1 MSKKRIKKL
10 TKSKKSKLHMDTIT
24 GMGGGTYSDKG
35 SSTFEVDKDKLVTK
49 DINYETGMVTETFK
63 KDGKTYTTKYPLEEM
78 RRRGESSEAKLP
90 TKTNKKGGYI
100 KKYAKGGGVRKPK
113 MTAGY

>member
-1 MSKKRIKKL
+1 M
-10 TKSKKSKLHMDTIT
+10 SKKSKLHMDSIT

-78 RRRGESSEAKLP
+78 KRRGESSEAKLP
-90 TKTNKKGGYI
+90 KKTKKTGGYI

>member
-1 MSKKRIKKL
+1 
-10 TKSKKSKLHMDTIT
+10 MDAIT
-24 GMGGGTYSDKG
+24 GMGGGTYDKKG
-35 SSTFEVDKDKLVTK
+35 SRTFEVDKDKLVTK
-49 DINYETGMVTETFK
+49 DVNYKTGMVTETFK

-90 TKTNKKGGYI
+90 TRTKKKGGKI
-100 KKYAKGGGVRKPK
+100 KTYAKGGGVRKPK